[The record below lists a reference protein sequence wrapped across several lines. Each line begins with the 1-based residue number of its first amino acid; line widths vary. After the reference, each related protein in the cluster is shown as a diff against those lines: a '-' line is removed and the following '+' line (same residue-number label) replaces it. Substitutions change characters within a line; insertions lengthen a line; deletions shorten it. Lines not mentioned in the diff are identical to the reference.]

1 MQPPLSPRTLTSA
14 LRTTIYGAVAGLFAL
29 SSTEAIAL
37 IDAVVVGA
45 VLADYTTWVIR
56 TVTQLPSDLLHGCY
70 DGAVNLVFGW
80 FLFRM
85 TGFDWSV
92 EGESVAVAFLAYLLV
107 AGIKITV
114 YGLRDFEKSL
124 KDDE

>member
-1 MQPPLSPRTLTSA
+1 MSPRTLASA
-14 LRTTIYGAVAGLFAL
+14 VRTTIYGGTAGFFAI
-29 SSTEAIAL
+29 SSAETIAF
-37 IDAVVVGA
+37 IDAVAVGA

-56 TVTQLPSDLLHGCY
+56 TVAQLPRDLLHGCY

-92 EGESVAVAFLAYLLV
+92 EGESVAVAFLAFLLV
-107 AGIKITV
+107 AGIKITA
-114 YGLRDFEKSL
+114 YGLRVFEKSL
-124 KDDE
+124 KDDDES

>member
-1 MQPPLSPRTLTSA
+1 MRPLVSPRTLTSA
-14 LRTTIYGAVAGLFAL
+14 LRTTIYGAIAGIFAI

-45 VLADYTTWVIR
+45 VLADYTTWGIR
-56 TVTQLPSDLLHGCY
+56 TVAQLPSDLLHGCY

-85 TGFDWSV
+85 TGFDWSLD
-92 EGESVAVAFLAYLLV
+92 GESVAIAFLAFLFV
-107 AGIKITV
+107 AGTKITWF
-114 YGLRDFEKSL
+114 GLRYIQKSL
-124 KDDE
+124 EDE

>member
-1 MQPPLSPRTLTSA
+1 MQPPLSPRTRTSA
-14 LRTTIYGAVAGLFAL
+14 LRTTIYGAIAGFFAL
-29 SSTEAIAL
+29 SGPEAIAL

-56 TVTQLPSDLLHGCY
+56 TVTQLPNDLLHGCY
-70 DGAVNLVFGW
+70 DGAVNFVFGW
-80 FLFRM
+80 LLFRM

-92 EGESVAVAFLAYLLV
+92 EGESVAVAFLAFLLV

-114 YGLRDFEKSL
+114 YGLRDFEQSL

>member
-1 MQPPLSPRTLTSA
+1 M
-14 LRTTIYGAVAGLFAL
+14 RTTIYGTIAGFFAI

-37 IDAVVVGA
+37 LDAVVVGA

-56 TVTQLPSDLLHGCY
+56 TVTRLPSELLHGCY

-80 FLFRM
+80 LLFRM
-85 TGFDWSV
+85 TGFDWSLD
-92 EGESVAVAFLAYLLV
+92 GESVAVAFLAFLLV
-107 AGIKITV
+107 AGIKLTV
-114 YGLRDFEKSL
+114 YGLRDFGESL

>member
-1 MQPPLSPRTLTSA
+1 MQPSLSPRTLTSA
-14 LRTTIYGAVAGLFAL
+14 LRTTIYGAIAGFFAI
-29 SSTEAIAL
+29 SGTEAIAL
-37 IDAVVVGA
+37 IDAAIVGA

-85 TGFDWSV
+85 TGFDWTV
-92 EGESVAVAFLAYLLV
+92 EGESVAVAFLAFMLV

-124 KDDE
+124 KDDD

>member
-14 LRTTIYGAVAGLFAL
+14 LRTTIYGAIAGCFAL
-29 SSTEAIAL
+29 SGPEAIAL
-37 IDAVVVGA
+37 LDAVVVGA
-45 VLADYTTWVIR
+45 VLADYTTWVMR
-56 TVTQLPSDLLHGCY
+56 TVAQLPRDLLHGCY
-70 DGAVNLVFGW
+70 DGAVNLLFGW

-114 YGLRDFEKSL
+114 YGLRVFEKSL